1 MPDVRAAPPPFTMP
15 TVARVRTLYMALCAS
30 AAAHFDTGALAGRLL
45 LIDGLAEEGDALLIA
60 ASIAGAASLVLETR
74 TEAIRYCVRN
84 GIVDFAVTNLNEAL
98 RILKNEL
105 RKKQPIAVLVE
116 RDAGAVLAEMV
127 ERGAQPDMLR
137 WASPE
142 PALNA
147 YIDTLMERGARPL
160 PSSFSGSLE
169 SGADLE
175 RAGVASE
182 VCWRAG
188 EGGSSALR
196 QLELLAAHILPPMDV
211 ERQNW
216 IARAPR
222 YLPRALRLERRV
234 SMTQEE
240 RVAFIA
246 AVEERVQQGAL
257 AASVE
262 IEAGGQV
269 RGFGQ

>member
-1 MPDVRAAPPPFTMP
+1 MPDARTTPPPFTMP
-15 TVARVRTLYMALCAS
+15 TVARVRAHYVALCA
-30 AAAHFDTGALAGRLL
+30 AAAAQFGTGAIAGRLL

-84 GIVDFAVTNLNEAL
+84 GIVDFAVTTLNEAL

-105 RKKQPIAVLVE
+105 RKKQPIVVLVE
-116 RDAGAVLAEMV
+116 RDAAAVLAEMV

-142 PALNA
+142 PALSA
-147 YIDTLMERGARPL
+147 CIDTLTERGARSL
-160 PSSFSGSLE
+160 PGAISTSFE
-169 SGADLE
+169 SGADP
-175 RAGVASE
+175 AQADATSD

-188 EGGSSALR
+188 EGGSSVLR
-196 QLELLAAHILPPMDV
+196 QLELLAAQILPPTDV

-234 SMTQEE
+234 SMTQQEC
-240 RVAFIA
+240 VAFVA
-246 AVEERVQQGAL
+246 AVEERAQQGAL
-257 AASVE
+257 AAPVE

-269 RGFGQ
+269 RAFGQ